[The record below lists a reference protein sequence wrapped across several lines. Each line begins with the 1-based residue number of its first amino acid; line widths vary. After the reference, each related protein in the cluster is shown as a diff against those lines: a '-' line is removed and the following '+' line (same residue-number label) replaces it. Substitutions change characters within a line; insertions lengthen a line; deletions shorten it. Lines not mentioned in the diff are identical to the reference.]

1 MKRILSALFI
11 LCFSVAHAEMPDNQA
26 MKDRAKA
33 FIDQNYGQI
42 QEQIAG
48 YKKRITESAGY
59 SDETCHK
66 EIPDK
71 SLYVFISSSMPMATL
86 QAYAADIRHAEGILM
101 VMNGVVGSID
111 KIMPTIDFTARVSCG
126 KGLDELT
133 EASNCLMAQV
143 DINPYLFR
151 AFNVKSV
158 PAFVH
163 SNMSYAEVMQ
173 KVTMGEAVSEN
184 SYLKLSG
191 DVSLMYALEK
201 FQSAG
206 VAKVSAMI
214 SNLKRGFY
222 DK

>member
-86 QAYAADIRHAEGILM
+86 QAYAADIGISTLKRNLM
-101 VMNGVVGSID
+101 QDGFSVEEVQALLNE
-111 KIMPTIDFTARVSCG
+111 FYA
-126 KGLDELT
+126 
-133 EASNCLMAQV
+133 NC
-143 DINPYLFR
+143 R
-151 AFNVKSV
+151 
-158 PAFVH
+158 
-163 SNMSYAEVMQ
+163 
-173 KVTMGEAVSEN
+173 
-184 SYLKLSG
+184 
-191 DVSLMYALEK
+191 ALESTVEK
-201 FQSAG
+201 ISSKCG
-206 VAKVSAMI
+206 YKYKKAKE
-214 SNLKRGFY
+214 LR
-222 DK
+222 